1 MTWRGR
7 GARALAVAA
16 LIALAAPATASAH
29 AYLTKTLPTPGAI
42 LDRPPHSIA
51 LTYDE
56 AVEPRFAIISVTNA
70 RGDQQ
75 TTAPVHRSPSNPDTL
90 IVPLKPHLP
99 VGWYLIYWRAIS
111 IDGHPVQ
118 GGYTF
123 AVGPN
128 PGPQPQFAIPSVA
141 ETATTTNLLVA
152 RWCMFLS
159 VMIAIGLFVFRMMIA
174 RPLERRVE
182 GASLRALTVAFGL
195 VAAVSLVA
203 VPVYLDVA
211 TAVDSLRSVFAV
223 GALVPLFRVT
233 AFGRAYV
240 DLEICMALFCAA
252 AAIALWVDR
261 PRREHRSVAEL
272 FAVTGALAAAASVL
286 LVPGLAGHAGQTAPR
301 GLALGFDLLHLVA
314 GSIWLGGLVGVL
326 VLWASLPA
334 GRRVAG
340 LSVCVPRFSNVAFVS
355 VLLLLA
361 SGIGATILHIPVL
374 NALWTTS
381 YGVAILVKV
390 GLLTVAMAL
399 GAVNLRRTKPRLV
412 AARERSEL
420 GEAAARLLRRTVSGE
435 TVLLVAAVF
444 AAATL
449 SSFPP
454 PAAAL
459 AQLGA
464 TLATV
469 GPGHVAA
476 VVHQDGY
483 TLKALVTP
491 NTPAAPNSF
500 ALQLTKGGQPVTGAG
515 VTLTFEMLDMQ
526 MGNEEYQLSETQ
538 PGTYTHS
545 APALVMAGRWG
556 LLYSVTP
563 KRGHAFTALL
573 VDHAGG

>member
-7 GARALAVAA
+7 GARVLAATALFA
-16 LIALAAPATASAH
+16 LVAPATASAH
-29 AYLTKTLPTPGAI
+29 AYLTKTVPTPGAI
-42 LDRPPHSIA
+42 LDTPPRTIA

-70 RGDQQ
+70 RGDQL

-90 IVPLKPHLP
+90 IVPLKPHIP
-99 VGWYLIYWRAIS
+99 TGWYLIYWRAIS
-111 IDGHPVQ
+111 VDGHPVQ
-118 GGYTF
+118 GGFTF

-128 PGPQPQFAIPSVA
+128 PGPQPQFVIPSIS
-141 ETATTTNLLVA
+141 ETATTTNLLIA

-159 VMIAIGLFVFRMMIA
+159 VMIAIGLFAFRMLIA
-174 RPLERRVE
+174 RPLVRRVE
-182 GASLRALTVAFGL
+182 GARLRAVTIAWGVVAI
-195 VAAVSLVA
+195 ASLVA
-203 VPVYLDVA
+203 VPVYLDVS
-211 TAVDSLRSVFAV
+211 TAVDSLRSVFDV
-223 GALVPLFRVT
+223 GSLVPLFRVT

-252 AAIALWVDR
+252 GAIALWVDR
-261 PRREHRSVAEL
+261 PQREHRSLAEL
-272 FAVTGALAAAASVL
+272 FAVTGALAAAASAL
-286 LVPGLAGHAGQTAPR
+286 LIPGLAGHAAQTAPR
-301 GLALGFDLLHLVA
+301 GLALSFDWLHLVS
-314 GSIWLGGLVGVL
+314 GSLWLGGLVGL
-326 VLWASLPA
+326 LILWASLPA

-361 SGIGATILHIPVL
+361 SGIGSTILHIPVL

-390 GLLTVAMAL
+390 GLLAAAMAL

-420 GEAAARLLRRTVSGE
+420 GEAAARLLRRTVSAE
-435 TVLLVAAVF
+435 TVLVVAAVF

-449 SSFPP
+449 SSLPP

-469 GPGHVAA
+469 GPGHVAS

-483 TLKALVTP
+483 TLKALVSP

-500 ALQLTKGGQPVTGAG
+500 ALQISKGGEPVTGAD

-538 PGTYTHS
+538 PGVYTHS

-563 KRGHAFTALL
+563 KQGHAFTALL

>member
-1 MTWRGR
+1 MSLRGR
-7 GARALAVAA
+7 GARVLAAAA
-16 LIALAAPATASAH
+16 LIALVAPATASAH
-29 AYLTKTLPTPGAI
+29 AYLTKTVPTPGAI
-42 LDRPPHSIA
+42 LDTPPRTIA

-90 IVPLKPHLP
+90 VVPLKPHLST
-99 VGWYLIYWRAIS
+99 GWYLIYWRAIS
-111 IDGHPVQ
+111 VDGHPVQ

-128 PGPQPQFAIPSVA
+128 PGPQPQFAIPSIA
-141 ETATTTNLLVA
+141 ETATTTNLLIA

-159 VMIAIGLFVFRMMIA
+159 VMIAIGLFVLRIAIA
-174 RPLERRVE
+174 RPLVRRVE
-182 GASLRALTVAFGL
+182 GATLRAVTIAWGVVAGL
-195 VAAVSLVA
+195 SLVA
-203 VPVYLDVA
+203 IPVYLDVD
-211 TAVDSLRSVFAV
+211 TSVDSLRSVFDV
-223 GALVPLFRVT
+223 VSLVPLFRVT

-252 AAIALWVDR
+252 GAIALWVDR
-261 PRREHRSVAEL
+261 PQREHRSIAEIL
-272 FAVTGALAAAASVL
+272 ALLGALAAAGSVL
-286 LVPGLAGHAGQTAPR
+286 LIPGLAGHAAQTAPR
-301 GLALGFDLLHLVA
+301 GVSLAFDWLHLVS
-314 GSIWLGGLVGVL
+314 GSIWLGGLVGL
-326 VLWASLPA
+326 LILWVSLPA

-361 SGIGATILHIPVL
+361 SGIGSTILHIPVL

-390 GLLTVAMAL
+390 GLLAAAMVL
-399 GAVNLRRTKPRLV
+399 GAINLRRTKPRLV

-420 GEAAARLLRRTVSGE
+420 GDAAARLLRRTVSAE
-435 TVLLVAAVF
+435 TVLVVAAVF

-449 SSFPP
+449 SSLAP

-469 GPGHVAA
+469 GPGKVAS

-483 TLKALVTP
+483 TLKALVSP

-500 ALQLTKGGQPVTGAG
+500 ALEITKNGQPVSGAD

-526 MGNEEYQLSETQ
+526 MGNQEYQLSETQ
-538 PGTYTHS
+538 PGVYTHS

-556 LLYSVTP
+556 LLYSIAP
-563 KRGHAFTALL
+563 KQGHAFTALL
-573 VDHAGG
+573 VDKAGG

>member
-1 MTWRGR
+1 MSFRGR
-7 GARALAVAA
+7 VAGALAAAA
-16 LIALAAPATASAH
+16 LIALLAPASASAH
-29 AYLTKTLPTPGAI
+29 AYLTKTAPTPGAI
-42 LDRPPHSIA
+42 LDTPPRTIA

-70 RGDQQ
+70 RGDQL

-90 IVPLKPHLP
+90 VVPLKPHLP
-99 VGWYLIYWRAIS
+99 TGWYLIYWRAIS
-111 IDGHPVQ
+111 VDGHPVQ
-118 GGYTF
+118 GGFTF

-141 ETATTTNLLVA
+141 ETATTTNLLIA

-159 VMIAIGLFVFRMMIA
+159 VMIAIGLFVLRIAIA
-174 RPLERRVE
+174 RPLVRRVE
-182 GASLRALTVAFGL
+182 GASLRAVTIAWGVVA
-195 VAAVSLVA
+195 VTSLVA
-203 VPVYLDVA
+203 IPVYLDVN
-211 TAVDSLRSVFAV
+211 TSVDSLRSMFDV
-223 GALVPLFRVT
+223 GSLVPLFRVT

-252 AAIALWVDR
+252 GAIALWVDR
-261 PRREHRSVAEL
+261 PHREHRSIAEIL
-272 FAVTGALAAAASVL
+272 ALTGALAAAGSAL
-286 LVPGLAGHAGQTAPR
+286 LIPGLAGHAAQTAPR
-301 GLALGFDLLHLVA
+301 GLSLAFDWLHLVS
-314 GSIWLGGLVGVL
+314 GSIWLGGLVGLL
-326 VLWASLPA
+326 VLWLSLPA

-361 SGIGATILHIPVL
+361 SGIGSTILHIPVL

-390 GLLTVAMAL
+390 GLLAAAMVL
-399 GAVNLRRTKPRLV
+399 GAINLRRAKPRLV

-420 GEAAARLLRRTVSGE
+420 GAAAAMLLRRTVSAE
-435 TVLLVAAVF
+435 TVLVVAAVF

-449 SSFPP
+449 SSLPP

-469 GPGHVAA
+469 GPGRVAS

-483 TLKALVTP
+483 TLKALVSP

-500 ALQLTKGGQPVTGAG
+500 GVEITKNGRPVTNAD
-515 VTLTFEMLDMQ
+515 VTITFEMLDMQ
-526 MGNEEYQLSETQ
+526 MGSEEYQLSETR
-538 PGTYTHS
+538 PGVYTHS

-563 KRGHAFTALL
+563 KQGHAFTALL